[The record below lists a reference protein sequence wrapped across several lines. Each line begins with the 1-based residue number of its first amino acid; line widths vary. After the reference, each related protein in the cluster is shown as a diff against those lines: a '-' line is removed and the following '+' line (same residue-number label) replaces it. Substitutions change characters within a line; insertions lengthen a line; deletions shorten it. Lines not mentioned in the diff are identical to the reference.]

1 MTKMKSTLKKIFLF
15 ILITNYINGQKF
27 ISKEE
32 ALELVLENN
41 FGIKVS
47 KNTTEIVKNNSSI
60 LNSGYLPSLS
70 ISSGGNYTGS
80 DTEIAFPGQFDD
92 QGNPLPNRVFED
104 QEAQRFNA
112 GLNLNY
118 TLFDGLGRRYT
129 YKRLKE
135 EYALS
140 ELQLRETIEF
150 TTLQLFEVYF
160 NIAQLTESQKISQET
175 LDISKD
181 RLRRAE
187 VAFIHGQGNKL
198 SVLNAQVD
206 VTNDSISLIQVNQ
219 QLGNTKRDLNL
230 LMNQP
235 INQDFDVG
243 LDVSFV
249 NSLQIESWL
258 KTAEQFNIELLKQK
272 SNSQINAYDIKINQS
287 GYLPTVGL
295 IGSYGWNLN
304 KSPATAFFPGTNN
317 TTYSLGVGA
326 SLSWNI
332 FDGGRT
338 LTRVKNAK
346 LSFNNQELIQ
356 QETKMSFERNLENAL
371 QNSINTKEIFEIQN
385 KQVETAT
392 YNFERSEE
400 QYKLGSI
407 TAIEFRQAQ
416 INLANA
422 QNQRTIAKYRAK
434 LSELQLIQITGQLL
448 NVDL

>member
-104 QEAQRFNA
+104 QETQRFNA

-243 LDVSFV
+243 LDVSFI

-258 KTAEQFNIELLKQK
+258 ETAEQFNIELLKQK

>member
-1 MTKMKSTLKKIFLF
+1 MTKMKSTLKKILLF
-15 ILITNYINGQKF
+15 ILIANYINGQKF

-92 QGNPLPNRVFED
+92 QGNPIPNRVFED
-104 QEAQRFNA
+104 QETQRFNA

-243 LDVSFV
+243 LDVSFI

-258 KTAEQFNIELLKQK
+258 ETAEQFNIELLKQK

-356 QETKMSFERNLENAL
+356 QETKMSFERDLENAL
-371 QNSINTKEIFEIQN
+371 QNSINTKDIFEIQN

>member
-92 QGNPLPNRVFED
+92 QGNPIPNRVFED
-104 QEAQRFNA
+104 QETQRFNA

-243 LDVSFV
+243 LDVSFI

-258 KTAEQFNIELLKQK
+258 ETAEQFNIELLKQK

-317 TTYSLGVGA
+317 TTYSFGVGA

-371 QNSINTKEIFEIQN
+371 QYSINTKEIFEIQN

>member
-1 MTKMKSTLKKIFLF
+1 MTKMKSTLKKILLF
-15 ILITNYINGQKF
+15 ILIANYINGQKF

-92 QGNPLPNRVFED
+92 QGNPISNRVFED
-104 QEAQRFNA
+104 QETQRFNA

-219 QLGNTKRDLNL
+219 QLSNTKRDLNL

-243 LDVSFV
+243 LDVSFF

-258 KTAEQFNIELLKQK
+258 ETAEQFNIELLKQK

-356 QETKMSFERNLENAL
+356 QETKMSFERDLENAL

>member
-92 QGNPLPNRVFED
+92 QGNPIPNRVFED
-104 QEAQRFNA
+104 QETQRFNA

-175 LDISKD
+175 LDISKE

-206 VTNDSISLIQVNQ
+206 VTNDSINLIQVNQ

-258 KTAEQFNIELLKQK
+258 ETAEQFNIELLKQK

-356 QETKMSFERNLENAL
+356 QETKMSFERDLENAL

-400 QYKLGSI
+400 QYRLGSI

>member
-92 QGNPLPNRVFED
+92 QGNPIPNRVFED
-104 QEAQRFNA
+104 QETQRFNA

-206 VTNDSISLIQVNQ
+206 VTNDSINLIQVNQ

-258 KTAEQFNIELLKQK
+258 ETAEQFNIELLKQK

>member
-1 MTKMKSTLKKIFLF
+1 MTKMKSTLKKILLF

-104 QEAQRFNA
+104 QETQRFNA

-175 LDISKD
+175 LGISKD

-219 QLGNTKRDLNL
+219 QLSNTKRDLNL

-243 LDVSFV
+243 LDVSFF

-258 KTAEQFNIELLKQK
+258 ETAEQFNIELLKQK

>member
-92 QGNPLPNRVFED
+92 QGNPIPNRVFED
-104 QEAQRFNA
+104 QETQRFNA

-175 LDISKD
+175 LDISKE

-206 VTNDSISLIQVNQ
+206 VTNDSINLIQINQ

-258 KTAEQFNIELLKQK
+258 ETAEQFNIELLKQK

-356 QETKMSFERNLENAL
+356 QETKLSFERDLENAL

-400 QYKLGSI
+400 QYRLGSI

>member
-92 QGNPLPNRVFED
+92 QGNPIPNRVFED
-104 QEAQRFNA
+104 QETQRFNA

-181 RLRRAE
+181 RLRRAD

-243 LDVSFV
+243 LDVSFI

-258 KTAEQFNIELLKQK
+258 ETAEQFNIELLKQK

-385 KQVETAT
+385 KLVETAT

>member
-181 RLRRAE
+181 RLKRAE

-206 VTNDSISLIQVNQ
+206 VTNDSINLIQVNQ

-258 KTAEQFNIELLKQK
+258 ETAEQFNIELLKQK

-356 QETKMSFERNLENAL
+356 QETKMSFERDLENAL

>member
-1 MTKMKSTLKKIFLF
+1 MTKMKSTLKKLFLF

-92 QGNPLPNRVFED
+92 QGNPIPNRVFED
-104 QEAQRFNA
+104 QETQRFNA

-243 LDVSFV
+243 LDVSFI

-258 KTAEQFNIELLKQK
+258 ETAEQFNIELLKQK

>member
-1 MTKMKSTLKKIFLF
+1 MTNMKSTLKKIFLF
-15 ILITNYINGQKF
+15 ILITNYINGQKI

-181 RLRRAE
+181 RLKRAE

-206 VTNDSISLIQVNQ
+206 VTNDSINLIQVNQ

-243 LDVSFV
+243 LDVIFV

-258 KTAEQFNIELLKQK
+258 ETAEQFNIELLKQK

-356 QETKMSFERNLENAL
+356 QETKMSFERDLENAL